1 MKHKP
6 QRKRCIFLERTLSQ
20 EERIRRAEEIYYRRK
35 LNNSDVRM
43 PSSQVRDKTEKGSF
57 LCIGNGYTNIVMCAN
72 LFSLFFN

>member
-6 QRKRCIFLERTLSQ
+6 QRKRCIFLEKTLSQ

-43 PSSQVRDKTEKGSF
+43 PSSQVRDK
-57 LCIGNGYTNIVMCAN
+57 L
-72 LFSLFFN
+72 